1 MDVTFRIGSV
11 PCRFFRD
18 DPESPE
24 KPGFFKRNGADDLF
38 SIDEDAPVMWR
49 FVIEK
54 AMTEEDEDRVFFI
67 GYNAFQEKVSQWAYG
82 ASGPVLHTVDSDTP
96 ASKELRPAEV
106 GVREDS
112 IDKSDQAQTE

>member
-1 MDVTFRIGSV
+1 
-11 PCRFFRD
+11 
-18 DPESPE
+18 
-24 KPGFFKRNGADDLF
+24 
-38 SIDEDAPVMWR
+38 MWR
-49 FVIEK
+49 FVVEK

-112 IDKSDQAQTE
+112 IDKSDQAQNE